1 MDDWNDLAR
10 TLRKLHGVLLQRAR
24 DDYAR
29 AHGRGQ
35 EIGPGELLMVATR
48 DESFAWLRSLS
59 ELMTDIDYL
68 RDDADTRQDDKLR
81 GAVRGAVESLLQP
94 PVDGEPGGMFA
105 QHYWPLVNADP
116 EVTMAH
122 AAARQALQGW
132 PAAQGAG
139 TSEIAERRGELS
151 DKRRPA

>member
-1 MDDWNDLAR
+1 MDDWNALAR
-10 TLRKLHGVLLQRAR
+10 ALRKLHGVLLQRAR

-29 AHGRGQ
+29 THGGGQ
-35 EIGPGELLMVATR
+35 RIGPGELLMLATR
-48 DESFAWLRSLS
+48 YESFAWLRSLS

-94 PVDGEPGGMFA
+94 PPDGEPAGLFA
-105 QHYWPLVNADP
+105 QRYWPLVNTDP

-132 PAAQGAG
+132 PVVPGAG
-139 TSEIAERRGELS
+139 ASDLAERRGELS
-151 DKRRPA
+151 DRPRRT

>member
-10 TLRKLHGVLLQRAR
+10 ALRKLHGVLLQRAR

-29 AHGRGQ
+29 SHGGGQ
-35 EIGPGELLMVATR
+35 QIGPGELLMLATR

-81 GAVRGAVESLLQP
+81 GAVRGAVESLPQP
-94 PVDGEPGGMFA
+94 PPDGEAAGAFA
-105 QHYWPLVNADP
+105 QRYWPLVNTDP

-132 PAAQGAG
+132 PVVQGAG
-139 TSEIAERRGELS
+139 TSEVTQRRGELA